1 MTPQLKCH
9 VTFWVGP
16 HHLGTMNLVNM
27 QTKRFDLTRD
37 LVIDVS
43 RDFVGPLILSHQSAK
58 FGVHRP
64 CESGNIT
71 FFMSCDLDIEVPLD
85 FVVGV
90 PTS

>member
-1 MTPQLKCH
+1 
-9 VTFWVGP
+9 
-16 HHLGTMNLVNM
+16 MNLVNM

-71 FFMSCDLDIEVPLD
+71 FFICPVTLILKCHLTLWLGSPHPKLLI
-85 FVVGV
+85 G
-90 PTS
+90 